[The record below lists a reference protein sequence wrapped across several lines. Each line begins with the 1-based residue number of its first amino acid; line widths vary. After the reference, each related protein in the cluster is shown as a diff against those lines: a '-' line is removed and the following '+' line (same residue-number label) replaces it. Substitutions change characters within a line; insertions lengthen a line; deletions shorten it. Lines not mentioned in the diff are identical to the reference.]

1 MNPVQLHLA
10 MTHVPVILSIAGF
23 GLLVVAVIR
32 KETLLIKTAYW
43 MLIISAVA
51 ALPVY
56 FTGEGTAETLEK
68 LPGISK
74 DSIELHEE
82 TAESAVIVTGFVG
95 VLSIMGLF
103 FDKRIRLGR
112 ALRLATLLFA
122 FLSSAVLVNVAHLGG
137 QIRHSEIRKNQ

>member
-82 TAESAVIVTGFVG
+82 TAESTVIVTGFVG